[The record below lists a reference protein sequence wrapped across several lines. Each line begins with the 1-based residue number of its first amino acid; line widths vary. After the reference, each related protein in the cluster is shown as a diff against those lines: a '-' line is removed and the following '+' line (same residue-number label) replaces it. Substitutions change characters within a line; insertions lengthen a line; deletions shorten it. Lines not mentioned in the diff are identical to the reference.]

1 MSLCVDDNPVV
12 IPSMAYEE
20 KSGKLYEKQQVY
32 YGTHFRIKQ
41 SPDI

>member
-1 MSLCVDDNPVV
+1 MSLCVDDRHAV

-32 YGTHFRIKQ
+32 
-41 SPDI
+41 

>member
-20 KSGKLYEKQQVY
+20 ESGKLYDKQQVY
-32 YGTHFRIKQ
+32 
-41 SPDI
+41 